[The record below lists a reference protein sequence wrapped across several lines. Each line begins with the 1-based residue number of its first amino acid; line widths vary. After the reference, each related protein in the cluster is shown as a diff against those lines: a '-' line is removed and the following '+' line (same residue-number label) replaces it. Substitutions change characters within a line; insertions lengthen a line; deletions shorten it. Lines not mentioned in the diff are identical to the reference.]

1 MKWYDNLMNIKEQ
14 LDRIALTLNKE
25 HIPFALIGGL
35 AVGALGYQRFTND
48 IDLLIDGS
56 LRSDVKRVFIANG
69 YSVFSENDEFLQLH
83 CEASPVDIMFA
94 NRQISQNML
103 KSAKPIAGSEL
114 IKCLSAEAIIGLKI
128 QSYATNPRRSF
139 KEKADIQ
146 ALIERLSINWDE
158 VKSYADA
165 FGKWLDIVE
174 IRTLA
179 GK

>member
-1 MKWYDNLMNIKEQ
+1 MNIKEQ
-14 LDRIALTLNKE
+14 LERIAILLSKE
-25 HIPFALIGGL
+25 QIPFALIGGL

-48 IDLLIDGS
+48 IDLLVNGNS
-56 LRSDVKRVFIANG
+56 RSDVKRLFIAHG
-69 YSVFSENDEFLQLH
+69 YSIFSETQEFLQLH

-94 NRQISQNML
+94 NRTISQNML
-103 KSAKPIAGSEL
+103 KSARPVAGSEL

-128 QSYATNPRRSF
+128 QSYATNPKRSF

-158 VKSYADA
+158 VKSYAEVFD
-165 FGKWLDIVE
+165 KWQDIVE
-174 IRTLA
+174 IRKLV

>member
-1 MKWYDNLMNIKEQ
+1 MNIKEQ
-14 LDRIALTLNKE
+14 LDQIAFILNKE
-25 HIPFALIGGL
+25 QIPFALIGGL

-48 IDLLIDGS
+48 IDLLVDGS
-56 LRSDVKRVFIANG
+56 LRSDVKRVFVANG
-69 YSVFSENDEFLQLH
+69 YSIFSENQEFLQFH

-103 KSAKPIAGSEL
+103 KSAKPIVGNEF

-128 QSYATNPRRSF
+128 QSYATNPKRNF

-146 ALIERLSINWDE
+146 ALMERLNINWDE
-158 VKSYADA
+158 VKFYADA
-165 FGKWLDIVE
+165 FDKWLDIVE
-174 IRTLA
+174 LRKLA